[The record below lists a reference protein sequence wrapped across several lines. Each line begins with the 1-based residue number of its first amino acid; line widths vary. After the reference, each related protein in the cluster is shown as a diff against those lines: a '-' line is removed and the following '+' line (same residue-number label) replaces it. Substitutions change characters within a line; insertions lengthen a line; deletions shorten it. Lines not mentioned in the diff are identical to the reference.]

1 MIAYIGYFL
10 ILLGATDFILAN
22 FADIDL
28 YATVGINLE
37 GLAYQYSAYAVG
49 LVGIILVSLGNRSNS
64 NQEEEGEG
72 KD

>member
-1 MIAYIGYFL
+1 YSG
-10 ILLGATDFILAN
+10 D

-28 YATVGINLE
+28 YAMVGINLE